1 MRGVI
6 TSREVICNLWLV
18 WKEFGTAC
26 LCRCLWAVMSGART
40 TFLEV
45 AVRPEPIPDARRAR
59 AG

>member
-6 TSREVICNLWLV
+6 TSREILSNLWLV

-26 LCRCLWAVMSGART
+26 LWRCLWAVMSGART

-45 AVRPEPIPDARRAR
+45 AIKPEPIPDARATRE
-59 AG
+59 G